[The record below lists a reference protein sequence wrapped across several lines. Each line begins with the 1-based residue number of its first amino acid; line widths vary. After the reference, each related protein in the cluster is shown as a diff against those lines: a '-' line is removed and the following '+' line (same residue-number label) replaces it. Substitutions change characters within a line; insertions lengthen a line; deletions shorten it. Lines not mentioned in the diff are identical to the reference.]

1 MSFILFNFFTKLNPS
16 LHTILYFCFLKKH
29 VLDNFPCRYRFMS
42 LFNSWVILH
51 FTHGSKFIWSIIYY
65 DADKLFFAIFRLIN
79 QDLRNT
85 LVISPPLFP
94 MVKFLELNLTYI
106 KGYFLLEFWYML
118 PNCSLERTCQFSL
131 LPTVYEISGKKK
143 KNFFWC
149 LTK

>member
-16 LHTILYFCFLKKH
+16 LHTILYFCFFKKH

-85 LVISPPLFP
+85 LVISPIISYGEIPRIEFNLHQRIFSFGILIHAAKLF
-94 MVKFLELNLTYI
+94 
-106 KGYFLLEFWYML
+106 
-118 PNCSLERTCQFSL
+118 
-131 LPTVYEISGKKK
+131 SGK
-143 KNFFWC
+143 NVPIFT
-149 LTK
+149 LTNSIWDFR